1 MKELNRKTECLT
13 DSVIR
18 RMTRISMECGAINL
32 SQGFPDFDPP
42 EFIMKRLAEVA
53 TAGPHQYTPTWG
65 AANYR
70 AAIAEKVSKFMG
82 LPINPDENV
91 LGTVGSTEAMMATL
105 MAITNPGD
113 KIVIFSPYFENYAAQ
128 SIFNSVEPVFVPLDP
143 PDFTFDANKLEDAF
157 KDPKTKA
164 MILCNPSNPSGRVF
178 TKDELQTIADLAIK
192 YDVIIITDEVYEH
205 IIFEPHKHTYIAAL
219 PGMWERT
226 ICCSSLS
233 KTYSI
238 TGWRLGYIV
247 ADKPLMDRCK
257 KVHDFLTVCAPS
269 PLQEA
274 VIPGLKAPMSYYK
287 ELQDHYTHMR
297 DIFVGGLKDLGFTF
311 TEPQGSYFMMVDISE
326 FSKGKS
332 DVEFCEELAR
342 KVGVAA
348 VPGSSF
354 FKENVNHLARFHFAK
369 KDETLYEALNRL
381 ADIRKKM

>member
-1 MKELNRKTECLT
+1 MKELNRKIEHLS

-42 EFIMKRLAEVA
+42 QFIMDALAKVA
-53 TAGPHQYTPTWG
+53 TAGPHQYSPTWG
-65 AANYR
+65 AYNYR
-70 AAIAEKVSKFMG
+70 AAVAKKVGTFMG
-82 LPINPDENV
+82 IDLDPDKNV
-91 LGTVGSTEAMMATL
+91 IGTIGSTEAMMATM
-105 MAITNPGD
+105 MAISNPGD

-128 SIFNSVEPVFVPLDP
+128 SLFNSIEPIFVPLNP
-143 PDFTFDANKLEDAF
+143 PAFTFDANLLEEAF

-164 MILCNPSNPSGRVF
+164 MLLCNPSNPSGRVF
-178 TKDELQTIADLAIK
+178 TKDELQVIADLAIK
-192 YDVIIITDEVYEH
+192 YDVIVITDEVYEH
-205 IIFEPHKHTYIAAL
+205 IIFEPHKHTYIASL

-247 ADKPLMDRCK
+247 ACEELMDRCK
-257 KVHDFLTVCAPS
+257 KIHDFLTVCAPS

-274 VIPGLKAPMSYYK
+274 VIAGLEAPMSYYK

-297 DIFVGGLKDLGFTF
+297 DIFVGGLKDLGWKFS
-311 TEPQGSYFMMVDISE
+311 EPEGSYFMMVDISE
-326 FSKGKS
+326 FQKGKT
-332 DVEFCEELAR
+332 DVEFCEELAY

-354 FKENVNHLARFHFAK
+354 FREDVNHLARFHFAK
-369 KDETLYEALNRL
+369 KDETLYEALERL
-381 ADIRKKM
+381 SKIKELM

>member
-1 MKELNRKTECLT
+1 MKELNKKTECLT

-70 AAIAEKVSKFMG
+70 AAVAEKVGKCMG

-128 SIFNSVEPVFVPLDP
+128 SIFNSVEPVFVPLNP
-143 PDFTFDANKLEDAF
+143 PAFTFDADKLEEAF

-311 TEPQGSYFMMVDISE
+311 TEPEGSYFMMVDISD

-354 FKENVNHLARFHFAK
+354 FNEDVNHLARFHFAK

>member
-70 AAIAEKVSKFMG
+70 AAIAEKVGKFMG

-143 PDFTFDANKLEDAF
+143 PDFTFDANKLEVAF

-332 DVEFCEELAR
+332 DIEFCEELAR

-354 FKENVNHLARFHFAK
+354 FKEDVNHLARFHFAK

>member
-70 AAIAEKVSKFMG
+70 AAIAEKVGKFMG

>member
-1 MKELNRKTECLT
+1 MKELNKKTECLT

-70 AAIAEKVSKFMG
+70 AAVAEKVGKFMG

-128 SIFNSVEPVFVPLDP
+128 SIFNSVEPVFVPLNP
-143 PDFTFDANKLEDAF
+143 PAFTFDADKLEEAF

-226 ICCSSLS
+226 ICCSALA
-233 KTYSI
+233 KTSSI
-238 TGWRLGYIV
+238 TGGRLGYIV

-311 TEPQGSYFMMVDISE
+311 TEPEGSYFMMVDISD

-354 FKENVNHLARFHFAK
+354 FNEDVNHLARFHFAK

>member
-1 MKELNRKTECLT
+1 MKELNKKTECLT

-70 AAIAEKVSKFMG
+70 AAVAEKVGKFMG

-128 SIFNSVEPVFVPLDP
+128 SIFNSVEPVFVPLNP
-143 PDFTFDANKLEDAF
+143 PAFTFDADKLEEAF

-297 DIFVGGLKDLGFTF
+297 DIFVSGLKDLGFTF
-311 TEPQGSYFMMVDISE
+311 TEPEGSYFMMVDISD

-354 FKENVNHLARFHFAK
+354 FKEDVNHLARFHFAK

>member
-1 MKELNRKTECLT
+1 MKQLNQKTECLT

-70 AAIAEKVSKFMG
+70 AAVAEKVGKFMG

-143 PDFTFDANKLEDAF
+143 PNFTFDANKLEEAF
-157 KDPKTKA
+157 KNPKTKA

-354 FKENVNHLARFHFAK
+354 FKEDVNHLARFHFAK

>member
-1 MKELNRKTECLT
+1 MKELNKKTECLT

-65 AANYR
+65 ASNYR
-70 AAIAEKVSKFMG
+70 AAVAEKVGKFMG

-128 SIFNSVEPVFVPLDP
+128 SIFNSVEPVFVPLNP
-143 PDFTFDANKLEDAF
+143 PAFTFDADRLEEAF

-247 ADKPLMDRCK
+247 ADRPLMDRCK

-311 TEPQGSYFMMVDISE
+311 TEPEGSYFMMVDISD

-354 FKENVNHLARFHFAK
+354 FNEDVNHLARFHFAK

>member
-1 MKELNRKTECLT
+1 MKELNRKIEHLS

-42 EFIMKRLAEVA
+42 QFIMDALKNVA
-53 TAGPHQYTPTWG
+53 TAGPHQYSPTWG
-65 AANYR
+65 AYNYR
-70 AAIAEKVSKFMG
+70 AAVAKKVGTFMG
-82 LPINPDENV
+82 IDLDPDKNV
-91 LGTVGSTEAMMATL
+91 IGTIGSTEAMMATM
-105 MAITNPGD
+105 MAISNPGD

-128 SIFNSVEPVFVPLDP
+128 SLFNSIEPIFVPLEP
-143 PDFTFDANKLEDAF
+143 PAFTFDANKLEDAF

-164 MILCNPSNPSGRVF
+164 MLLCNPSNPSGRVF
-178 TKDELQTIADLAIK
+178 TKDELQVIADLAIK
-192 YDVIIITDEVYEH
+192 YDVIVITDEVYEH
-205 IIFEPHKHTYIAAL
+205 IIFEPHKHTYIASL

-247 ADKPLMDRCK
+247 ACEELMDRCK
-257 KVHDFLTVCAPS
+257 KIHDFLTVCAPS

-274 VIPGLKAPMSYYK
+274 VIAGLTAPMSYYK
-287 ELQDHYTHMR
+287 ELQNHYTHMR
-297 DIFVGGLKDLGFTF
+297 DIFVGGLRDLGWKFS
-311 TEPQGSYFMMVDISE
+311 EPEGSYFMMVDISE
-326 FSKGKS
+326 FQKGRS
-332 DVEFCEELAR
+332 DIEFCEELAY

-354 FKENVNHLARFHFAK
+354 FKEDVNHLARFHFAK
-369 KDETLYEALNRL
+369 KDETLYEALERL
-381 ADIRKKM
+381 SKIKDLM

>member
-70 AAIAEKVSKFMG
+70 AAIAEKVGKFMG

-354 FKENVNHLARFHFAK
+354 FKENVNHLARFHFAM

>member
-1 MKELNRKTECLT
+1 MKELNKKTECLT

-70 AAIAEKVSKFMG
+70 AAVAEKVGKFMG

-128 SIFNSVEPVFVPLDP
+128 SIFNSVEPVFVPLNP
-143 PDFTFDANKLEDAF
+143 PAFTFDADKLEEAF

-332 DVEFCEELAR
+332 DIEFCEELAR

-354 FKENVNHLARFHFAK
+354 FKEDVNHLARFHFAK

>member
-70 AAIAEKVSKFMG
+70 AAVAEKVGKFMG

-332 DVEFCEELAR
+332 DIEFCEELAR

-354 FKENVNHLARFHFAK
+354 FNEDVNHLARFHFAK

>member
-1 MKELNRKTECLT
+1 MKQLNQKTECLT

-70 AAIAEKVSKFMG
+70 AAVAEKVGKFMG

-143 PDFTFDANKLEDAF
+143 PNFTFDANKLEEAF

-274 VIPGLKAPMSYYK
+274 VIPGLKAPISYYK

-311 TEPQGSYFMMVDISE
+311 TEPEGSYFMMVDISE

-354 FKENVNHLARFHFAK
+354 FKEDVNHLARFHFAK

>member
-70 AAIAEKVSKFMG
+70 AAIAEKVGKFMG

-297 DIFVGGLKDLGFTF
+297 DIFVGGLKDLGFTY

-332 DVEFCEELAR
+332 DIEFCEELAR

>member
-70 AAIAEKVSKFMG
+70 AAIAEKVGKFMG

-332 DVEFCEELAR
+332 DIEFCEELAR

-354 FKENVNHLARFHFAK
+354 FNEDVNHLARFHFAK

>member
-1 MKELNRKTECLT
+1 MKKLNRTTECLT

-70 AAIAEKVSKFMG
+70 AAIAEKVGKFMG

-105 MAITNPGD
+105 M
-113 KIVIFSPYFENYAAQ
+113 VIFSPYFENYAAQ

-178 TKDELQTIADLAIK
+178 TQDELQTIADLAIK

>member
-1 MKELNRKTECLT
+1 MKELNKKTECLT

-70 AAIAEKVSKFMG
+70 AAVAEKVGKFMG

-128 SIFNSVEPVFVPLDP
+128 SIFNSVEPVFVPLNP
-143 PDFTFDANKLEDAF
+143 PAFTFDADRLEEAF

-178 TKDELQTIADLAIK
+178 TKDELQTIANLAIK

-311 TEPQGSYFMMVDISE
+311 TEPEGSYFMMVDISD

-354 FKENVNHLARFHFAK
+354 FNEDVNHLARFHFAK

>member
-70 AAIAEKVSKFMG
+70 AAIAEKVGKFMG

-143 PDFTFDANKLEDAF
+143 PDFTFDANKFEDAF

-332 DVEFCEELAR
+332 DIEFCEELAR

-354 FKENVNHLARFHFAK
+354 FKEDVNHLARFHFAK

>member
-1 MKELNRKTECLT
+1 MKELNRKIEHLS

-42 EFIMKRLAEVA
+42 KFIMDRLAEVA
-53 TAGPHQYTPTWG
+53 SAGPHQYSPTWG
-65 AANYR
+65 AYNYR
-70 AAIAEKVSKFMG
+70 AAVAKKVGTFMG
-82 LPINPDENV
+82 IDLDPDKNV
-91 LGTVGSTEAMMATL
+91 IGTIGSTEAMMATM
-105 MAITNPGD
+105 MAISNPGD

-128 SIFNSVEPVFVPLDP
+128 SLFNSIEPIFVPLVP
-143 PDFTFDANKLEDAF
+143 PSFTFDADRLEEAF

-164 MILCNPSNPSGRVF
+164 MLLCNPSNPSGRVF
-178 TKDELQTIADLAIK
+178 TRDELQTIADLAIK
-192 YDVIIITDEVYEH
+192 YDVIVITDEVYEH
-205 IIFEPHKHTYIAAL
+205 IIFEPHKHTYIASL

-247 ADKPLMDRCK
+247 ACEELMERCK
-257 KVHDFLTVCAPS
+257 KIHDFLTVCAPS

-274 VIPGLKAPMSYYK
+274 VIAGLEAPMSYYK

-297 DIFVGGLKDLGFTF
+297 DIFVGGLKDLGWQFS
-311 TEPQGSYFMMVDISE
+311 EPEGSYFMMVDISE
-326 FSKGKS
+326 FQKGRT
-332 DVEFCEELAR
+332 DIEFCEELAY

-354 FKENVNHLARFHFAK
+354 FREDVNHLARFHFAK
-369 KDETLYEALNRL
+369 KDETLYEALERL
-381 ADIRKKM
+381 KKVKDLM

>member
-1 MKELNRKTECLT
+1 MKELNRKIEHLS

-42 EFIMKRLAEVA
+42 QFIMDALARVA
-53 TAGPHQYTPTWG
+53 TAGPHQYSPTWG
-65 AANYR
+65 AYNYR
-70 AAIAEKVSKFMG
+70 AAVAKKVGAFMG
-82 LPINPDENV
+82 IDLDPDKNV
-91 LGTVGSTEAMMATL
+91 LGTIGSTEAMMATM
-105 MAITNPGD
+105 MAISNPGD

-128 SIFNSVEPVFVPLDP
+128 SLFNSIEPIFVPLNP
-143 PDFTFDANKLEDAF
+143 PAFTFDANRLEEAF

-164 MILCNPSNPSGRVF
+164 MLLCNPSNPSGRVF
-178 TKDELQTIADLAIK
+178 TKDELQVIADLAIK

-247 ADKPLMDRCK
+247 ACEELMNRCK
-257 KVHDFLTVCAPS
+257 KIHDFLTVCAPS

-274 VIPGLKAPMSYYK
+274 IVAGLEAPMSYYK

-297 DIFVGGLKDLGFTF
+297 DIFVGGLRDLGWKFS
-311 TEPQGSYFMMVDISE
+311 EPEGSYFMMVDISD
-326 FSKGKS
+326 FQKGRT
-332 DVEFCEELAR
+332 DIEFCEELAY

-354 FKENVNHLARFHFAK
+354 FKEDVNHLARFHFAK
-369 KDETLYEALNRL
+369 KDETLYEALERL
-381 ADIRKKM
+381 SKIKDLM

>member
-1 MKELNRKTECLT
+1 MKELNRKIEHLS

-42 EFIMKRLAEVA
+42 QFIMDALKNVA
-53 TAGPHQYTPTWG
+53 TAGPHQYSPTWG
-65 AANYR
+65 AYNYR
-70 AAIAEKVSKFMG
+70 AAVAKKVGAFMG
-82 LPINPDENV
+82 IQLDPDKNV
-91 LGTVGSTEAMMATL
+91 IGTIGSTEAMMATM
-105 MAITNPGD
+105 MAISNPGD

-128 SIFNSVEPVFVPLDP
+128 SLFNSMEPIFVPLNP
-143 PDFTFDANKLEDAF
+143 PSFTFDANRLEEAF

-164 MILCNPSNPSGRVF
+164 MLLCNPSNPSGRVF
-178 TKDELQTIADLAIK
+178 TKDELQVIADLAIK
-192 YDVIIITDEVYEH
+192 YDVIVITDEVYEH
-205 IIFEPHKHTYIAAL
+205 IIFEPHKHTYIASL

-247 ADKPLMDRCK
+247 ACEELMDRCK
-257 KVHDFLTVCAPS
+257 KIHDFLTVCAPS

-274 VIPGLKAPMSYYK
+274 IVAGLEAPMSYYK

-297 DIFVGGLKDLGFTF
+297 DIFVGGLRDLGWKF
-311 TEPQGSYFMMVDISE
+311 TEPEGSYFMMVDISE
-326 FSKGKS
+326 FQKGKT
-332 DVEFCEELAR
+332 DIEFCEELAY

-354 FKENVNHLARFHFAK
+354 FKEDVNHLARFHFAK
-369 KDETLYEALNRL
+369 KDETLYEALDRL
-381 ADIRKKM
+381 SKIKDLM

>member
-70 AAIAEKVSKFMG
+70 AAIAEKVGKFMG

-332 DVEFCEELAR
+332 DIEFCEELAR

-354 FKENVNHLARFHFAK
+354 FNENVNHLARFHFAK

-381 ADIRKKM
+381 ADIRKKL

>member
-65 AANYR
+65 AENYR
-70 AAIAEKVSKFMG
+70 AAIAEKVGKFMG

>member
-70 AAIAEKVSKFMG
+70 AAIAEKVGKFMG

-143 PDFTFDANKLEDAF
+143 PDFTFDANKLEYAF

-332 DVEFCEELAR
+332 DIEFCEELAR

-354 FKENVNHLARFHFAK
+354 FKEDVNHLARFHFAK

>member
-70 AAIAEKVSKFMG
+70 AAIAEKVGKFMG

-143 PDFTFDANKLEDAF
+143 PDFTFDANKLEYAF

-297 DIFVGGLKDLGFTF
+297 DIFVGGLKDLGFTY

-354 FKENVNHLARFHFAK
+354 FNENVNHLARFHFAK

>member
-1 MKELNRKTECLT
+1 MKELNKKTGCLT

-70 AAIAEKVSKFMG
+70 AAVAEKVGKFMG

-128 SIFNSVEPVFVPLDP
+128 SIFNSVEPVFVPLNP
-143 PDFTFDANKLEDAF
+143 PAFTFDADKLEEAF

-311 TEPQGSYFMMVDISE
+311 TEPEGSYFMMVDISD

-354 FKENVNHLARFHFAK
+354 FKEDVNHLARFHFAK

>member
-1 MKELNRKTECLT
+1 MKELNKKTECLT

-70 AAIAEKVSKFMG
+70 AAVAEKVGKFMG

-128 SIFNSVEPVFVPLDP
+128 SIFNSVEPVFVPLNP
-143 PDFTFDANKLEDAF
+143 PAFTFDADKLEEAF

-311 TEPQGSYFMMVDISE
+311 TEPEGSYFMMVDISD

-354 FKENVNHLARFHFAK
+354 FNEDVNHLARFHFAK

>member
-1 MKELNRKTECLT
+1 MKELNKKTECLT

-70 AAIAEKVSKFMG
+70 AAVAEKVGKFMG

-128 SIFNSVEPVFVPLDP
+128 SIFNSVEPVFVPLNP
-143 PDFTFDANKLEDAF
+143 PAFTFDADKLEEAF

-297 DIFVGGLKDLGFTF
+297 DIFVGGLKNLGFTF
-311 TEPQGSYFMMVDISE
+311 TEPEGSYFMMVDISD

-354 FKENVNHLARFHFAK
+354 FKEDVNHLARFHFAK

>member
-1 MKELNRKTECLT
+1 MKELSRHTGKLT

-18 RMTRISMECGAINL
+18 RMTRLAIEYDAVNL

-42 EFIMKRLAEVA
+42 EFIMDRLAEIA
-53 TAGPHQYTPTWG
+53 TKGPHQYTPTWG
-65 AANYR
+65 SLAYR
-70 AAIAEKVSKFMG
+70 EALCKKLTHWMG
-82 LPINPDENV
+82 IPLNPNENI
-91 LGTVGSTEAMMATL
+91 LATVGSTEAMMAAL
-105 MAITNPGD
+105 MAVTNPGD
-113 KIVIFSPYFENYAAQ
+113 KLVLFSPYFENYAAQ
-128 SIFNSVEPVFVPLDP
+128 AEFNSVEPIFVPLNP
-143 PDFTFDANKLEDAF
+143 PAFTFDGAALEDAF

-164 MILCNPSNPSGRVF
+164 MLLCNPSNPSGRVF
-178 TKDELQTIADLAIK
+178 TKEELQFIADLAIK
-192 YDVIIITDEVYEH
+192 YDVIILTDEVYEH
-205 IIFEPHKHTYIAAL
+205 IIFEPNRHTYIAAL

-238 TGWRLGYIV
+238 TGWRLGYI
-247 ADKPLMDRCK
+247 AANKELLDQCK

-274 VIPGLKAPMSYYK
+274 VIPGLLAPDSYYK
-287 ELQDHYTHMR
+287 ELQDHYTHMK
-297 DIFVGGLKDLGFTF
+297 DIFTNGLKDIGFTF
-311 TEPQGSYFMMVDISE
+311 TEPQGTYFMMVDISA

-332 DVEFCEELAR
+332 DLEFCEELCK

-354 FKENVNHLARFHFAK
+354 FKEDVNHLARFHFSK

-381 ADIRKKM
+381 ADIRKKL

>member
-70 AAIAEKVSKFMG
+70 AAIAEKVGKFMG

-354 FKENVNHLARFHFAK
+354 FKEDVNHLARFHFAK

>member
-1 MKELNRKTECLT
+1 MKELNRKIEHLS

-42 EFIMKRLAEVA
+42 QFIMDALARVA
-53 TAGPHQYTPTWG
+53 TAGPHQYSPTWG
-65 AANYR
+65 AYNYR
-70 AAIAEKVSKFMG
+70 AAVAKKVGAFMG
-82 LPINPDENV
+82 IDLDPDKNV
-91 LGTVGSTEAMMATL
+91 LGTIGSTEAMMATM
-105 MAITNPGD
+105 MAISNPGD

-128 SIFNSVEPVFVPLDP
+128 SLFNSIEPIFVPLNP
-143 PDFTFDANKLEDAF
+143 PAFTFDANRLEEAF

-164 MILCNPSNPSGRVF
+164 MLLCNPSNPSGRVF
-178 TKDELQTIADLAIK
+178 TKDELQVIADLAIK

-205 IIFEPHKHTYIAAL
+205 IIFEPHKHTYIASL

-247 ADKPLMDRCK
+247 ACEELMNRCK
-257 KVHDFLTVCAPS
+257 KIHDFLTVCAPS

-274 VIPGLKAPMSYYK
+274 IVAGLEAPMSYYK

-297 DIFVGGLKDLGFTF
+297 DIFVGGLRDLGWKFS
-311 TEPQGSYFMMVDISE
+311 EPEGSYFMMVDISD
-326 FSKGKS
+326 FQKGRT
-332 DVEFCEELAR
+332 DIEFCEELAY

-354 FKENVNHLARFHFAK
+354 FKEDVNHLARFHFAK
-369 KDETLYEALNRL
+369 KDETLYEALERL
-381 ADIRKKM
+381 SKIKDLM